1 MILSLSSSTCLSRNL
16 WGLLYLFLS
25 CLACLVGVCSSLY
38 VSCCCPLAP
47 SLASLP
53 PQPASHPYPPSPPIS
68 PHNVWIMRFLLTLRE
83 STFLLAGCSFHLLVC
98 PCRRGCEGKDLGY
111 EDRSFLESG
120 SHRRGSFLFSLSF
133 LFFSIACYVSL
144 FILSLSFSFLLSF
157 FPCDSLS
164 LILLSIS
171 LPIWYMLGSD
181 YFLLLFLLL
190 YLSFVTLLLYL
201 LESPGT

>member
-1 MILSLSSSTCLSRNL
+1 MKFGSGCMSNGETSFLTTDETGVCVQPVLHLFSFPCCLSDAILILSLSSSTCLSRNL

-53 PQPASHPYPPSPPIS
+53 PQPASHPYPPSSPIS
-68 PHNVWIMRFLLTLRE
+68 PHHVWITRFLLTLRE
-83 STFLLAGCSFHLLVC
+83 SIFLLAGCSFHLLVC

-133 LFFSIACYVSL
+133 LFFSIACYVSIHL
-144 FILSLSFSFLLSF
+144 ISFFFFLSLFL
-157 FPCDSLS
+157 P
-164 LILLSIS
+164 
-171 LPIWYMLGSD
+171 
-181 YFLLLFLLL
+181 
-190 YLSFVTLLLYL
+190 V
-201 LESPGT
+201 